1 MPNGNV
7 DQLNFEVILRDERFD
22 KQIKKDLEMA
32 RRLNSDLSSIL
43 NLKKRLNSETTA
55 QIVNAEKVAQ
65 AEQRTAAATAK
76 AAAEQSKAQRETA
89 KTAQAQKQVTSEV
102 RKTHSSLTSAA
113 GIMRTLSALTG
124 VTFGAVGVRRFLSS
138 MIEITGQF
146 EMQQVALRTMLR
158 DAEAADR
165 LFEQLYQFSSASTYR
180 FSELAKYAKQIA
192 AFGIGEDKLLE
203 TTKMIGDVASGLGVS
218 MDRLILAYGHVKSS
232 GFLRGIQLR
241 SFSQNGVPIL
251 QELSKMFTEIEG
263 KAVSLGD
270 VFDKMTRR
278 EITFE
283 MVEEAFRRMTSEGGQ
298 FYNMQE
304 NLANTLAGQINIMK
318 GRWENLMYEMG
329 QQTSGVVMTI
339 VKAISNSISSLDKFK
354 ESLKSLFL
362 LGSPILGLFELFG
375 KGKNTGDI
383 GNSGG
388 GTSGGRS
395 EAVSEGDAGFIGP
408 VIDRKNIKK
417 DIQNLYDVSS
427 IVKEIKS
434 DERDIAEIRRKMVSG
449 GITEDEKKRYDTLKS
464 SIDDNLKLYKDL
476 MGVDYHRATT
486 SAVKSSDSDRK
497 KQIDG
502 TKKEIALLEKYKD
515 AYDKLQPYFGDET
528 QSQMEKIFGAGDYTA
543 IDSQIDALVA
553 DLRKLGKAGDEAA
566 DAIEARLGTDAVS
579 KVLKAQKALETQ
591 QKKVDKW
598 QNTLRKWE
606 KDWGGNYSGFNSD
619 LDNIVSGY
627 NDESKKIDDEYAD
640 ALKEIK
646 EAHEGNAEAIW
657 EETQKL
663 KKLYEARK
671 SSALN
676 EAQNKLN
683 ESAKKYVK
691 DATSR
696 MSLTDW
702 GDKSIGQVYRIWR
715 DLSRM
720 ADESSI
726 ENVDGQLKQRVYKA
740 GLLFK
745 DFRELTKEEFDK
757 LEKEAQEELLKKAGQ
772 SIKEFASLFGDLA
785 GQITEFANA
794 SGNDGLAR
802 VASDLSDAVSV
813 ASDAIAKVLEGDYVG
828 AILTEVTS
836 VANEFFKAATAAAE
850 LKRTIRETAEEARRQ
865 RFTENLTTGVSN
877 IFGTNDMASL
887 RNAMSNIN
895 SLRSLTASDRR
906 NAAGEFQTKAG
917 AKWYDWLSK
926 GANIFSLA
934 NGFAKGRSQ
943 YDSMAG
949 MASNLG
955 MDLLDEYGNLNANT
969 LQAILDTYSDLRQ
982 ADKEWIQQAIN
993 NSEAYAEAMRQVDD
1007 VISSIF
1013 DNVGQSATD
1022 AIVDGWIS
1030 AGNAALNYADILDDV
1045 AQSYAKMVV
1054 KSMIMDEVLND
1065 EAVKAV
1071 KNAFMGGDSAEAM
1084 SLIEG
1089 DLQRIADLEP
1099 VFQQVLETFDPY
1111 FSKEGGSSDNT
1122 LQSGISKELVE
1133 KNSSLLA
1140 SYINAMRADLSV
1152 VRQMQASGWMD
1163 VKAIREAVQGS
1174 ASPNYNEYMA
1184 QIAANTY
1191 DMARSN
1197 DEILSRLRSVIT
1209 ASPSGG
1215 SAIRTAR

>member
-7 DQLNFEVILRDERFD
+7 DQLNFEVILRDEKFD

-43 NLKKRLNSETTA
+43 NLKKRLNSDTTA

-76 AAAEQSKAQRETA
+76 AAAEQSRAQRETT

-113 GIMRTLSALTG
+113 GVMRTLSALTG
-124 VTFGAVGVRRFLSS
+124 VTFGAAGVRRFLSS

-158 DAEAADR
+158 DADAADR

-354 ESLKSLFL
+354 ESLKSIFL

-395 EAVSEGDAGFIGP
+395 GAVSEGDAGFIGP
-408 VIDRKNIKK
+408 VIDRKDIK
-417 DIQNLYDVSS
+417 NLYDVSS

-434 DERDIAEIRRKMVSG
+434 DEKDIAEIRRKMVSG
-449 GITEDEKKRYDTLKS
+449 GISEEEKKRYDTLKS

-515 AYDKLQPYFGDET
+515 AYDKLHPYFGDET

-663 KKLYEARK
+663 KKLYKARK

-691 DATSR
+691 DATSG

-745 DFRELTKEEFDK
+745 DFRKLTKEEFDK
-757 LEKEAQEELLKKAGQ
+757 LSKEAKEELLKKAGS
-772 SIKEFASLFGDLA
+772 SIKEFSSLFGNLT
-785 GQITEFANA
+785 GQIIEFANA

-813 ASDAIAKVLEGDYVG
+813 ASDAIAKALEGDYVG

-836 VANEFFKAATAAAE
+836 VATEFFKAATAAAE

-865 RFTENLTTGVSN
+865 RFTENLTAGVSN
-877 IFGTNDMASL
+877 IFGTNDMVSL
-887 RNAMSNIN
+887 RNAMNNIN

-906 NAAGEFQTKAG
+906 NAAGEFQTKSG
-917 AKWYDWLSK
+917 AKWYDWFSK
-926 GANIFSLA
+926 GANIFSIASAL
-934 NGFAKGRSQ
+934 AKGRSQ
-943 YDSMAG
+943 YDSISG
-949 MASNLG
+949 MASKLG
-955 MDLLDEYGNLNANT
+955 MDLFDEYNNLNANT

-1013 DNVGQSATD
+1013 DNVAQSATD
-1022 AIVDGWIS
+1022 AIVNGWIS

-1071 KNAFMGGDSAEAM
+1071 KDAFVGGDSAEAM

-1111 FSKEGGSSDNT
+1111 FSRESGSSDNT
-1122 LQSGISKELVE
+1122 IKSGISKELVE

-1152 VRQMQASGWMD
+1152 MRQMQTSGWQD
-1163 VKAIREAVQGS
+1163 VKLIRESMQAQGT
-1174 ASPNYNEYMA
+1174 PNYNEYMA
-1184 QIAANTY
+1184 QVAANTY

-1197 DEILSRLRSVIT
+1197 EEILARLKSVIT

-1215 SAIRTAR
+1215 SAVRTAK